1 MILSFWHPVPS
12 LFIASLFWQYKC
24 SLKDAT
30 GPLLMLLTLHIYCL
44 VKETDLEIWNPPHTW
59 SNIEKN
65 LSLRLFRSTLSERQ
79 KNFTSKIP
87 ERKRAII
94 FTWIWDIYDEE
105 VKKSAR
111 SEERRTKTNLIFHFR
126 LFWASI
132 LDMPSPDSVSPR
144 SLHFFRWP
152 TRSVQLS
159 PPLTPILA
167 SRNESLVPVQVRR
180 PLFGRH
186 DDVCI
191 ILVSFVFV

>member
-1 MILSFWHPVPS
+1 LRKIYRCVCLDGHYQRGKRISPV
-12 LFIASLFWQYKC
+12 K
-24 SLKDAT
+24 SLK
-30 GPLLMLLTLHIYCL
+30 GN
-44 VKETDLEIWNPPHTW
+44 EQ
-59 SNIEKN
+59 
-65 LSLRLFRSTLSERQ
+65 LFSHEYG
-79 KNFTSKIP
+79 
-87 ERKRAII
+87 
-94 FTWIWDIYDEE
+94 DIYDEE

-111 SEERRTKTNLIFHFR
+111 SEERRTKKNLIFHFR